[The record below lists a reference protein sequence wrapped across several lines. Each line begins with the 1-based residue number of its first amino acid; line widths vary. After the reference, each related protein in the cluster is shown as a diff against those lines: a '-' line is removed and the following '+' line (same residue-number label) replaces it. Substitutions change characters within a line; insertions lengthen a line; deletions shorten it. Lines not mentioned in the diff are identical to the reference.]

1 MITEQKLTFSKMILA
16 CVMVLYILGAL
27 LGVALVIISAV
38 NDIHLGNAVDS
49 GMFIALATYIGT
61 PTATAIGFYSW
72 KAKSE
77 NLLKIQ
83 YGNAGNAGNAGN
95 TCKEPID
102 ISTLANMGG

>member
-1 MITEQKLTFSKMILA
+1 MVTEQKLTFSKMILA

-27 LGVALVIISAV
+27 LGVALAIVSAV

-83 YGNAGNAGNAGN
+83 YGNAGN